1 MSFHSINY
9 LIFFPIVAIVYFIV
23 PRKYQWVLLLISS
36 ALFYLAFIPIYIFLP
51 VFLIFLDYFS
61 TIYIEKL
68 KSRQKKFLFIATIIL
83 NLLPLLIFKYSGFL
97 SLNFILPLGL
107 SFYTLQSIGYII
119 DVYRG
124 SQKAEKHIG
133 NLALFIMFF
142 PQLLSGPIE
151 RASRMIPQFKEPHV
165 FDEIKTTDGLL
176 LILFGF
182 YKKVVIADNL
192 AIIID
197 QVPPF
202 FAALAFTFQIY
213 YDFSGYTDIARGSA
227 KVLGFNLIE
236 NFNHPYFS
244 TSIQDFWKRWHISL
258 SSWLRDYVYIPLGGS
273 RSGKLRKYINIL
285 ITFLVSGFWHG
296 AGWNFIIWGAFN
308 GLAIIATD
316 LFSNLKTLSRLTS
329 KKIISIPINFTLI
342 CFGWVIFRSSSI
354 NDAFYI
360 ISHIPQGLLSF
371 NQSFVPNII
380 SGKILLVIIVSIF
393 FIEFSPRLPR
403 WSYLF
408 LSIFAAI
415 AILNL
420 GAIKSVPFIYSK
432 F

>member
-9 LIFFPIVAIVYFIV
+9 LIFFPIVAALYYLI
-23 PRKYQWVLLLISS
+23 PRSYQRHLLLIAS
-36 ALFYLAFIPIYIFLP
+36 ALFYLAFFPIFIFLP
-51 VFLIFLDYFS
+51 IFLIFLDYFS
-61 TIYIEKL
+61 AHYIEKL
-68 KSRQKKFLFIATIIL
+68 KGNQKKFLIIATIIL

-119 DVYRG
+119 DVYR
-124 SQKAEKHIG
+124 SNQKAEKQIG

-142 PQLLSGPIE
+142 PQILSGPIE
-151 RASRMIPQFKEPHV
+151 RASRMIPQFKEPHF
-165 FDEIKTTDGLL
+165 FDETRITNGLL

-192 AIIID
+192 AIITD
-197 QVPPF
+197 QASPPL
-202 FAALAFTFQIY
+202 AALAFTFQIY

-227 KVLGFNLIE
+227 KVLGFDLIE
-236 NFNHPYFS
+236 NFNHPYLS

-273 RSGKLRKYINIL
+273 RVGKPRKYLNIF

-296 AGWNFIIWGAFN
+296 AGWNFLIWGAFN
-308 GLAIIATD
+308 GLAIIAAD
-316 LFSNLKTLSRLTS
+316 LFSNFKTLSRLTS
-329 KKIISIPINFTLI
+329 TRLISIPVNFLLI
-342 CFGWVIFRSSSI
+342 CLGWTIFRSGLI
-354 NDAFYI
+354 TKTLNPVPII
-360 ISHIPQGLLSF
+360 ISEK
-371 NQSFVPNII
+371 II
-380 SGKILLVIIVSIF
+380 LIIVSSILLM
-393 FIEFSPRLPR
+393 EFSPRLPR
-403 WSYLF
+403 WTYWILGV
-408 LSIFAAI
+408 FAAI

-420 GAIKSVPFIYSK
+420 GVVKSVPFIYSN